1 MNRDWKSFN
10 QSFIKLYL
18 LFQKTNTKIKINS
31 VKKMKEVTLILLLI
45 IAIIGIISIVIVKLY
60 YRDKE
65 KDDEREKLEEFINS
79 TKADYDNE
87 RRKRTRRTSKKRP
100 DYTQAQ
106 NYANTIDSQYNTAK
120 KEAKKARSALADD
133 LVETENVGGTTAL
146 LRQRAQAMENAPK
159 RQVRKVRRAPAE
171 AVTTKKVQRTPER
184 VKTQMVKEEE
194 VKPFQE
200 PIKPV
205 HTATINSARAKEEQP
220 IAKQVPMTE
229 KQKEFISKDANKLVV
244 EDTDGGVKVVK
255 SVQPSDSIEELKESA
270 KIEDSTPKVEEQS
283 EVVEKAEKETA
294 ELIKKIEEAKEEVEE
309 TISADKEVKVEEAE
323 ETAEAEAEETPAKET
338 EKTAEVKAEETPA
351 KEAEKTAEVK
361 AEETPAKE
369 AEKTAEVK
377 TEKPKAEPAETKT
390 EETPAK
396 EAEKTVEVKAEEP
409 KAEPAKEEK
418 SETPD
423 IESTIEKIKKASA
436 EKEEAAEEESAII
449 PEVKAETESKV
460 DEAKSA
466 IVEGA
471 SKVSDKV
478 SQVAEKVY
486 NDDLHLIL
494 NKDKKVEVD
503 NTPENDF
510 VTINADTET
519 QSTSNELINSAIN
532 SIRNFRKSNVPEK
545 PVVVEEVDDIVPED
559 YAQELGDGIEYIGD
573 TITITP
579 IHEEEERDMAYNR
592 PNKDV
597 DKIYKEINKESYN
610 KTDDEELSKSFEDV
624 TDETSEKDANV
635 YTKEDYEK
643 IEKKEKDKQRRA
655 ENTKKILGSK
665 GISEEELH
673 KRAEAKERSKRTRKA
688 AVAEKEP
695 VEEGQKTLMMHKARN
710 DVEEVYINGTLFELK
725 VGQVVMFDI
734 KSETYSSQILKLKP
748 GYIGVKYRSKKIWV
762 KSNTVKKILK

>member
-1 MNRDWKSFN
+1 
-10 QSFIKLYL
+10 
-18 LFQKTNTKIKINS
+18 
-31 VKKMKEVTLILLLI
+31 MKEVTLILLLI

-106 NYANTIDSQYNTAK
+106 DYANTIDSQYNTAK

-338 EKTAEVKAEETPA
+338 EKTAEVK
-351 KEAEKTAEVK
+351 
-361 AEETPAKE
+361 
-369 AEKTAEVK
+369 
-377 TEKPKAEPAETKT
+377 TEKPKAEPAETKA

-734 KSETYSSQILKLKP
+734 KGETYSSQILKLKP